1 MKLEQNWKENQQ
13 NKNLQ
18 MVFLKISIS
27 DVLEI
32 LK

>member
-32 LK
+32 LN